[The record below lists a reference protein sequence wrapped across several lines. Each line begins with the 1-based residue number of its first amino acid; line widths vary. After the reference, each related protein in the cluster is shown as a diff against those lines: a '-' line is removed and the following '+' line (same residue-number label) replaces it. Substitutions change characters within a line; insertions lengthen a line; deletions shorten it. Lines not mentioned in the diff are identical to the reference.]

1 MRKNI
6 CTIISFILLFILVA
20 TALTACRNKGNNGT
34 ESVESVESTVEISA
48 TESGDESQGGST
60 ESGSVSE
67 NTESGY
73 VSESTESSSRDPDT
87 DSSETES
94 ATESDVDGAES
105 SSVSGSESNTEEEKE
120 NLIESSNK
128 YANTVQAYFTDGNRN
143 NFVIENTEMALTYM
157 RAASGDQLVSSLA
170 NANGGEYISNTMDVF
185 VKMKDGKIY
194 YASNSGEN
202 AQVNLYRFGYYYYE
216 ALFEGQGFLHEE
228 YDIQLKETI
237 DVLGYNKSGLN
248 NVAADLT
255 DEGVGFTVTVSN
267 DPYFAYKNL
276 NFSSTKYKILIL
288 TAKATGNCSGFQLF
302 VSTNN
307 DNFSQENSLTYSII
321 NDGEFHTYY
330 IILDNIQDYSGNL
343 TGLRFDP
350 YASEGSGIVIKDIQ
364 LGAAKLDSMPRYVS
378 IARRFHVYSD
388 KMHQSVQFATT
399 QETKNVAEVG
409 VETKIDADKV
419 AKILIKDASGEHY
432 SLDGI
437 DWSSVEC
444 VGFDIIDAGI
454 FGYIMPKDEIAG
466 SITVT
471 LEKGEYKIVQ
481 TRVPENNTLIP
492 SESGTENAN
501 DFYIG
506 SRVYTDEGHDFAEL
520 VYETY
525 CERNPISDKRISVS
539 KTTAGNSY
547 LGYDAMRGI
556 YVFDIVAP
564 LGGFYTPYN
573 NPNKDYK
580 LSFQLRSDIDRD
592 IYVMTSTTC
601 HMLECAVLMDENML
615 MLPVPIQVTKNFSE
629 TNGERTLYNL
639 DDPSFSEAIFRLSVN
654 KDEKYSYTII
664 NLYQNWGNYPL
675 KQLSSIPFWCPYY
688 HLSTGVTETNCITP
702 WYLTRQLGKVDL
714 NTLPDFRPMSAPVYA
729 GQPQHHNSGAH
740 SWLQYT
746 DANGKFNASE
756 NVKNTITSHGPT
768 YAEVV
773 MEYISDDGKIDI
785 TYTHMEMP
793 QTDENRT
800 YYIMEYKVLEDVTI
814 NDFRRNFMFY
824 EMTDNDNTGV
834 YQKIGYLDENN
845 ESKYVAANK
854 DSSSEPYYILGDLCP
869 YFTFFEMPGQ
879 YDKES
884 NPEGYSS
891 GGGYGNLAFLI
902 YNSEIFIE
910 GEKSDANF
918 VIVNAKNRLRL
929 SLDLDDVT
937 LKAGDTITINAILL
951 PWGSHELN
959 DGKIDVENKNFE
971 YDMVINE
978 ETGELYMDKNVRDVR
993 ENTLLNPLK
1002 ATSVKDKVIESTYI
1016 PKIKSND
1023 GKSATFTI
1031 SGGENNV
1038 VVRAYGFTM
1047 LTSPKIEELVGGEW
1061 VEYVVSSSKSPDRL
1075 GYYHYYDGYCVHYD
1089 GDGSFSY
1096 SFVITMSGGA
1106 ERTFRVSADTEFKNW
1121 PEEEPPVGNEN
1132 LLDVYIDAEEIKNE
1146 IDVLNYKFGEAT
1158 YNQDGYVSVH
1168 VKINNDLYHNESY
1181 ADFYMVDLK
1190 EAKLED
1196 IASGQYF
1203 TIKYRVPTTNKESV
1217 GYMQVWAETAN
1228 NDGNPSQYFNFN
1240 PIADGEWHVEVF
1252 DLASLIPGSYYEQ
1265 NGEYYAIYL
1274 RVDIFNKRFENAD
1287 THIDLAYMGI
1297 DADLKEICALCSE
1310 EFDTIPLYSKGA
1322 KANIDTAT
1330 GELIVIHDIHPDS
1343 GYTKSDVAF
1352 GANLGYVNGV
1362 KQNNFI
1368 SHSANGGKQEHTG
1381 ASVDENGRVYL
1392 RGWCAIDGGVSK
1404 YVWSIDGL
1412 NWFDVG
1418 GAENVKTPSSLD
1430 IATTGQIYSGRTFG
1444 DLNVSSVNAQFQTGT
1459 GIYIDLSAYN
1469 GKTVDILFA
1478 AVPANDTD
1486 TLVILYY
1493 LKSVNC
1499 TFEEKDEVKELAFG
1513 ANLGSINGVST
1524 TNFIS
1529 HNKNGGNQ
1537 IYNDAVV
1544 DENGRLNIRGWCA
1557 VDGGVSKYIWSIDGN
1572 TWYEVG
1578 NTENIKTPTSDDIV
1592 ATGQIYS
1599 GMTFED
1605 LAGAKTNAQFQIN
1618 GGIYIDLSQFEGE
1631 TVDVIFAAVPI
1642 NEEYGNV
1649 VLYTFKNVNC
1659 TPNQ

>member
-6 CTIISFILLFILVA
+6 RTIISFVMVLILSLSVLS
-20 TALTACRNKGNNGT
+20 ACRDTDGEET
-34 ESVESVESTVEISA
+34 
-48 TESGDESQGGST
+48 SQTGSI
-60 ESGSVSE
+60 
-67 NTESGY
+67 
-73 VSESTESSSRDPDT
+73 T
-87 DSSETES
+87 DSSESNSASEEDVTSDIGSEEESSEDSSGTES
-94 ATESDVDGAES
+94 NNESLLDIKNGEI
-105 SSVSGSESNTEEEKE
+105 
-120 NLIESSNK
+120 IESSNK
-128 YANTVQAYFTDGNRN
+128 YANGVRSYFTDGNRTK
-143 NFVIENTEMALTYM
+143 FVIENTEMALTYM

-170 NANGGEYISNTMDVF
+170 SASGIEYISNTMDVF

-276 NFSSTKYKILIL
+276 NFSATKYKILIL

-444 VGFDIIDAGI
+444 IGFDIIDAGI

-506 SRVYTDEGHDFAEL
+506 SRVYTDENHNFDEFL
-520 VYETY
+520 YETY
-525 CERNPISDKRISVS
+525 CERNPIDDNRIKVS
-539 KTTAGNSY
+539 GTDSGNTY
-547 LGYDAMRGI
+547 MGYDAMRGI
-556 YVFDIVAP
+556 YVFDIIAP
-564 LGGFYTPYN
+564 LGNFYVPYN

-580 LSFQLRSDIDRD
+580 LTFQLRSEIDRD
-592 IYVMTSTTC
+592 IYMMTSTDC
-601 HMLECAVLMDENML
+601 HMLECAVLMDEDML
-615 MLPVPIQVTKNFSE
+615 LQPIPIQVTKNFSE
-629 TNGERTLYNL
+629 TNGERNLYNI
-639 DDPSFSEAIFRLSVN
+639 DDPSFSEAIFRLSVS
-654 KDEKYSYTII
+654 KDKKYSYTII

-746 DANGKFNASE
+746 DADGKANASE
-756 NVKNTITSHGPT
+756 NIRNTITSYGPT

-773 MEYISDDGKIDI
+773 MEYISDDGKIAI

-854 DSSSEPYYILGDLCP
+854 DSSSEPYYILGNLCP
-869 YFTFFEMPGQ
+869 YFTFFEMSGK

-959 DGKIDVENKNFE
+959 DGKIDVENQNFE

-978 ETGELYMDKNVRDVR
+978 KTGELYMDKNVRDVR

-1002 ATSVKDKVIESTYI
+1002 AASVKDKVIESTYI

-1023 GKSATFTI
+1023 GKSAEFTL

-1038 VVRAYGFTM
+1038 AVRVYGFTM
-1047 LTSPKIEELVGGEW
+1047 LTAPKIEELVDGEW
-1061 VEYVVSSSKSPDRL
+1061 VRYVVSSSKAPDRL
-1075 GYYHYYDGYCVHYD
+1075 GYYHYYDGYGVHYD
-1089 GDGSFSY
+1089 GDGTFSY
-1096 SFVITMSGGA
+1096 SFVTTMDDGA
-1106 ERTFRVSADTEFKNW
+1106 ERTFRISADTEFKNW
-1121 PEEEPPVGNEN
+1121 PTENPPTGNKN

-1146 IDVLNYKFGEAT
+1146 IDVLNYMFGEAT

-1181 ADFYMVDLK
+1181 ADFYKVDLK

-1203 TIKYRVPTTNKESV
+1203 VIKYRVPKTNTESV
-1217 GYMQVWAETAN
+1217 GYMSVWSVTAN
-1228 NDGNPSQYFNFN
+1228 NNDLPRTYFNFN
-1240 PIADGEWHVEVF
+1240 PIEDGEWHVEIF
-1252 DLASLIPGSYYEQ
+1252 DLSSLLPNIYTEQDGTYYTT
-1265 NGEYYAIYL
+1265 YL
-1274 RVDIFNKRFENAD
+1274 RVDIFNKKFENAD
-1287 THIDLAYMGI
+1287 THIDIAYIGI
-1297 DADLKEICALCSE
+1297 DADLKEICDLCSE
-1310 EFDTIPLYSKGA
+1310 EFDTIPLYAKGSKG
-1322 KANIDTAT
+1322 NIDTAT
-1330 GELIVIHDIHPDS
+1330 GEIIVIHDIHPDS
-1343 GYTKSDVAF
+1343 GYTKADVAF
-1352 GANLGYVNGV
+1352 GANLGYINGV
-1362 KQNNFI
+1362 RQNNFI
-1368 SHSANGGKQEHTG
+1368 SNNSNGGRQEYTG
-1381 ASVDENGRVYL
+1381 ATVDEDGRIYL

-1404 YVWSIDGL
+1404 YLWTIDGL
-1412 NWFDVG
+1412 NWFEFG
-1418 GAENVKTPSSLD
+1418 GTENVKTPSSLE
-1430 IATTGQIYSGRTFG
+1430 IASTAQTHSGKTFG
-1444 DLNVSSVNAQFQTGT
+1444 DLTVSSSNAQFQTGS

-1499 TFEEKDEVKELAFG
+1499 TFEEKEEVRELAFG

-1544 DENGRLNIRGWCA
+1544 DENLRLNLRGWCA
-1557 VDGGVSKYIWSIDGN
+1557 VDGGVSKYIWSVDGD
-1572 TWYEVG
+1572 TWYDIG
-1578 NTENIKTPTSDDIV
+1578 NAENIDDPKSDEIVKT
-1592 ATGQIYS
+1592 GEIYS
-1599 GMTFED
+1599 GMTFTD
-1605 LAGAKTNAQFQIN
+1605 LAGAYTNARFQIN
-1618 GGIYIDLSQFEGE
+1618 GGIYIDLSDFEGE
-1631 TVDVIFAAVPI
+1631 TIDVIFAAVPI
-1642 NEEYGNV
+1642 NDDYGNI
-1649 VLYTFKNVNC
+1649 VLYTFKNVTC
-1659 TPNQ
+1659 TIEQQ